1 MPNTRSA
8 AKQVRVQERR
18 RLRNQSVRSATRTYV
33 RKAETQIKAASAD
46 DAPEAVREAVSA
58 LDRAARKGV
67 IHPNAAARKKS
78 RLMRKLN
85 ASLASA
91 VTNTNPA

>member
-18 RLRNQSVRSATRTYV
+18 RLRNQSVRSATRTFV
-33 RKAETQIKAASAD
+33 RKAEEQVTAGAAET
-46 DAPEAVREAVSA
+46 APEAVREAVSA

-78 RLMRKLN
+78 RLMKKLN
-85 ASLASA
+85 SA
-91 VTNTNPA
+91 LSST